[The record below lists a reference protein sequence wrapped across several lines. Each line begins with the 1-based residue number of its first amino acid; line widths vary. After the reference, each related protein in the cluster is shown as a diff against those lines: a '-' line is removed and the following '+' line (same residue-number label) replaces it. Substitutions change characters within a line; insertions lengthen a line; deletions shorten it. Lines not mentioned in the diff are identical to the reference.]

1 MYTRN
6 FVTNAS
12 WIIQIESFV
21 LWIKSLYIQNSVL
34 PSKKQIKS
42 QQKFFLSLA
51 LSMAKTTWIPP
62 RFKNQ
67 LHCGIVVGGGGWSQ
81 VSQPGLDLIT
91 VAPNCHGKTK
101 NLTQNQ
107 KPHCKNKIPHGKTE
121 NLTAKTKTSLQKQNT
136 SRQNQRPHGKT
147 KEWKTSRQNQILHS
161 KNQIPHG
168 KSKYPLQNQ
177 SYFAFAVKYLI
188 LSWGI
193 LLLPWGFCFCRD
205 SCGPP

>member
-67 LHCGIVVGGGGWSQ
+67 LHCGIVARGVGWSQ

-107 KPHCKNKIPHGKTE
+107 KPHCKNKIPHDKTKD
-121 NLTAKTKTSLQKQNT
+121 LTAKPKSE
-136 SRQNQRPHGKT
+136 RPHGKT
-147 KEWKTSRQNQILHS
+147 KYFTAKTKFLTAKANTHCKTKAIL
-161 KNQIPHG
+161 P
-168 KSKYPLQNQ
+168 
-177 SYFAFAVKYLI
+177 
-188 LSWGI
+188 
-193 LLLPWGFCFCRD
+193 LPWSIWFCREVFCYCRD